1 MKPNATKG
9 SWNTPSPPARLLA
22 GYVAVP
28 PSTWS
33 ASVRP
38 SYPSAS
44 ASSANSRTIGPSPP
58 MSPKGKASPRCMVIS
73 SLWLVAG
80 FPLVYRL
87 PRRVSRHRHRPAP
100 ARRGAVIKLG
110 YKASAEQFA
119 PGKLLGFSCLAEEV
133 GFDSVFISDHFQP
146 WKHVDGH
153 APFSLTWLGALGA
166 RTSRVVI
173 GTSVLTP
180 TFRYHPSIVAQAFG
194 TMGAMFPGR
203 VVLGIGTGEGL
214 NEVLSTGQPWPE
226 FKERFARLR
235 EAVTLIRALW
245 TQELV
250 SFEGQYYKTEKATIY
265 DRPDTPVPIY
275 VAAAGA
281 LVARYAGRS
290 AEGFIC
296 TSGKKSELYTET
308 LLPKVAEGIAASEDP
323 LRSYDR
329 MIEVKVSF
337 DTDKVRA
344 LEDTRHWAALALT
357 PEEKMTVDDPVE
369 RERPADGRPLERAA
383 SRWIVSSDAD
393 EHTERIGYYVG
404 LGFRNLVFHAP
415 GPDQARF
422 LKLYGEHVL
431 PRLRKRSVECGGAA
445 DETQQCRRDPRRPRH
460 SAGAQGRRSRR
471 LDRRGAGA
479 RWHRATRRRR
489 LRADAED
496 RVQGRRSHGRS
507 RDRRTLD

>member
-1 MKPNATKG
+1 
-9 SWNTPSPPARLLA
+9 
-22 GYVAVP
+22 
-28 PSTWS
+28 
-33 ASVRP
+33 
-38 SYPSAS
+38 
-44 ASSANSRTIGPSPP
+44 
-58 MSPKGKASPRCMVIS
+58 
-73 SLWLVAG
+73 
-80 FPLVYRL
+80 
-87 PRRVSRHRHRPAP
+87 
-100 ARRGAVIKLG
+100 VIKLG

-119 PGKLLGFSCLAEEV
+119 PGELLGFSCLAEQV

-166 RTSRVVI
+166 RTSRVVM

-214 NEVLSTGQPWPE
+214 NEVPPTGQPWPE

-235 EAVTLIRALW
+235 ESVALIRALW
-245 TQELV
+245 TQQRV

-296 TSGKKSELYTET
+296 TSGKKPELYTQT
-308 LLPKVAEGIAASEDP
+308 LLPKVAEGIAA
-323 LRSYDR
+323 
-329 MIEVKVSF
+329 
-337 DTDKVRA
+337 
-344 LEDTRHWAALALT
+344 LT
-357 PEEKMTVDDPVE
+357 PEEKMTVEDPVE
-369 RERPADGRPLERAA
+369 MQRLAEALPLERAA

-393 EHTERIGYYVG
+393 EHVERIGYYVG

-431 PRLRKRSVECGGAA
+431 PRLRKRFG
-445 DETQQCRRDPRRPRH
+445 
-460 SAGAQGRRSRR
+460 
-471 LDRRGAGA
+471 
-479 RWHRATRRRR
+479 
-489 LRADAED
+489 
-496 RVQGRRSHGRS
+496 
-507 RDRRTLD
+507 